1 MADTLELLTRPRMNQ
16 RPARRGLLE
25 FLGIGRGLVIDP
37 NDPRAPGIDISKWQ
51 TGINWAQVGQNFP
64 PLAYAFVKS
73 TESIGY
79 MSSAWRAQW
88 DNLALLGIP
97 RSSYHFWRGNQTG
110 AAQAA
115 WFLSKSAKG
124 ELPPVLDVEDAD
136 NVPQTLTTAQK
147 LVYVAN
153 IRAWLDAVQSAWG
166 QMPIIYTGAWFW
178 NRLGV
183 VSWANEYPGWF
194 ATYRTLDQYGPI
206 IPLGWERDRWRI
218 WQYSSSGTVSGFPER
233 VDLNAFNG
241 TRAEFKEWAGLTPPP
256 SVEDRLADLERR
268 VTALEQK

>member
-1 MADTLELLTRPRMNQ
+1 MADQLELLTRPRMNQ

-37 NDPRAPGIDISKWQ
+37 NDPRAPGIDISGYNTNITWIK
-51 TGINWAQVGQNFP
+51 VGQNYP

-79 MSSAWRAQW
+79 FSSAWRAQW

-124 ELPPVLDVEDAD
+124 ELPPVLDCEDAD
-136 NVPQTLTTAQK
+136 NVPLNLTTAQK
-147 LVYVAN
+147 LAYAGN
-153 IRAWLDAVQSAWG
+153 IRAWLDAVETAWG
-166 QMPIIYTGAWFW
+166 QRPIIYTGRWYW
-178 NRLGV
+178 DRLGNL
-183 VSWANEYPGWF
+183 SWANDYPGWF
-194 ATYRTLDQYGPI
+194 ATYRALDNYGPI
-206 IPLGWERDRWRI
+206 IPLGWDHWHI
-218 WQYSSSGTVSGFPER
+218 WQHSSTGVISGFPDR

-241 TRAEFKEWAGLTPPP
+241 TRAEFKTWAGLAG
-256 SVEDRLADLERR
+256 SMEDRLAALERR
-268 VTALEQK
+268 VTALEAK